1 MKNVNSWNLLSRGL
15 DLIAYIS
22 LDDVHWMVLLK
33 LIFVTFISYL
43 QYNFGQ
49 IFLWMI
55 ITLPTRQNYVT
66 AWSFAW
72 PIFFETP
79 SNNGGRVLTKS
90 GLAIYA
96 PFGLIKL
103 CRICQSGRFDW
114 CRFSPGEAKLAI
126 EADSTILFQDSCVG
140 WLGLIL
146 PHWLALVGSPLDLL
160 GARIGPSRP
169 AL

>member
-79 SNNGGRVLTKS
+79 SKNGGRVLTKS

-114 CRFSPGEAKLAI
+114 RRFSPGGAQIGHWGRFDNSVSGFLRDPAR
-126 EADSTILFQDSCVG
+126 ADSAPLACPSGIAS
-140 WLGLIL
+140 GL
-146 PHWLALVGSPLDLL
+146 
-160 GARIGPSRP
+160 ARSQNRP
-169 AL
+169 